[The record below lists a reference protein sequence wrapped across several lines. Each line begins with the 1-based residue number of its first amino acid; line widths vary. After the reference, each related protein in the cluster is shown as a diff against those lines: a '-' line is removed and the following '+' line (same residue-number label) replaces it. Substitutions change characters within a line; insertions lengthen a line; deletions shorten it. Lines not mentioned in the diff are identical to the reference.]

1 MRQFFSPRFWLAI
14 GALCAIAIGLQLAV
28 SSLPKTVGDSG
39 PVAEEPRRIDLV
51 SPVFSVEAQ
60 PGFRIN
66 AVGRTTTEMRLFLD
80 GVRVVVI
87 KPGTYGEIRC
97 AELAELG
104 KCLVVADLL
113 GDAVVWFALVPSEQK
128 RTVTLPAVRSI
139 GDDGFVLLDNGWEL
153 PHAPRVERRCPEDTS
168 SLNDFIRRFG
178 DVSTST
184 FDMQTQQIIRVTC
197 ILQS

>member
-1 MRQFFSPRFWLAI
+1 MRQFFSPRFWLTV
-14 GALCAIAIGLQLAV
+14 GALGLLVVGLRFAL
-28 SSLPKTVGDSG
+28 SRMPENPKDAA
-39 PVAEEPRRIDLV
+39 PVTTEIRRIDLV
-51 SPVFSVEAQ
+51 SPVFSVEAR

-66 AVGRTTTEMRLFLD
+66 EVGRASTEMRLFLD
-80 GVRVVVI
+80 GIRVVVI
-87 KPGTYGEIRC
+87 TPGTYGEIRC

-104 KCLVVADLL
+104 KCLVLADLL
-113 GDAVVWFALVPSEQK
+113 GDAVVWFTLIPSEQK

-139 GDDGFVLLDNGWEL
+139 GDDGFVQLDNGWEL

-197 ILQS
+197 IQP

>member
-1 MRQFFSPRFWLAI
+1 MRQFFSPRFWLTL
-14 GALCAIAIGLQLAV
+14 GALGLLLAGLQFTV
-28 SSLPKTVGDSG
+28 SRLPETAAEDG
-39 PVAEEPRRIDLV
+39 PVADEIRRIDLV

-60 PGFRIN
+60 PGFRLN
-66 AVGRTTTEMRLFLD
+66 ALGRTTAEMRLFLD
-80 GVRVVVI
+80 GIRVAVI

-104 KCLVVADLL
+104 KCLVLADLL
-113 GDAVVWFALVPSEQK
+113 GDAVVWFALIPSEQK

-139 GDDGFVLLDNGWEL
+139 GDDGFVQLDNGWEL

-197 ILQS
+197 ILPS

>member
-1 MRQFFSPRFWLAI
+1 MRQFFSPRFWLTLA
-14 GALCAIAIGLQLAV
+14 ALGVLAVGLQFALSRLPE
-28 SSLPKTVGDSG
+28 SSADAG
-39 PVAEEPRRIDLV
+39 PVADDLRRIDLV

-66 AVGRTTTEMRLFLD
+66 ELGRATTEMRLFLD
-80 GVRVVVI
+80 GTRVIVI
-87 KPGTYGEIRC
+87 KPGTAGEIRC

-104 KCLVVADLL
+104 TCLVLADLL
-113 GDAVVWFALVPSEQK
+113 GDAVVWFTLIPTEQK

-139 GDDGFVLLDNGWEL
+139 GDDGFVQLDNGWEL
-153 PHAPRVERRCPEDTS
+153 PHAPRVERRCAEDTS

-197 ILQS
+197 IQ